1 MKLDRF
7 LLNLLGGVN
16 VFPYKHIHFIGIGG
30 YGMSAIAKV
39 LLELGYEVSGS
50 DLVKKELTDKLVNKG
65 ANVFIGHKAENI
77 QGADLVVYSSD
88 VPPDNVELI
97 AAKAKDIP
105 IMHRAEILAEL
116 LNKKKGIAI
125 AGAHGKT
132 TTTAMISLLLVEG
145 GIDPT
150 YVVGGEMVNFDA
162 NAQAGLSDYLIAEAD
177 ESDGSFLRYHPY
189 ISVVTNIEADHLEN
203 FNNDFNNLIKAY
215 QHFLQQT
222 KDDGVVVLCNDDQLL
237 NKLKSGLPSKVITY
251 GFEEG
256 ADYLASNLVFNEM
269 GSTFSLFNKENYLGE
284 IRLNVAGKHNVLN
297 SLAAIIVGLTVGIP
311 LSTIKESLAKFRGTK
326 RRMQIIGDVANRLI
340 IDDYAHH
347 PTEIMAT
354 INACLPIKRRIIAV
368 FQPHRYTRT
377 HFLLTEFSQAFTEA
391 DEVIITN
398 IYSPKGDQPIAGVS
412 GEELVNLIRL
422 NSNHNVK
429 YLKDKDDVFKYLIS
443 HTKEGDLVLTMGAGD
458 IWQVAVHLKEHWEK
472 N

>member
-1 MKLDRF
+1 VKLDRF

>member
-1 MKLDRF
+1 
-7 LLNLLGGVN
+7 

-215 QHFLQQT
+215 QQFLQQT
-222 KDDGVVVLCNDDQLL
+222 KDDGVVVLCNDDRLL
-237 NKLKSGLPSKVITY
+237 NKLKRGLPTKVITY

-311 LSTIKESLAKFRGTK
+311 LSIIKDSLAKFRGTK

-377 HFLLTEFSQAFTEA
+377 NFLLTEFSQAFAEA

-458 IWQVAVHLKEHWEK
+458 VWQVAVRLKEHWEK